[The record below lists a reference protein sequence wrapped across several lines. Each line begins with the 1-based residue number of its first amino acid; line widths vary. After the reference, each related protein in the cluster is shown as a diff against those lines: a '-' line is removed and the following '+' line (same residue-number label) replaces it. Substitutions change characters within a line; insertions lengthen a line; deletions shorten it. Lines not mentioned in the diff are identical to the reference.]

1 MIKIQN
7 YYLIK
12 FGERIYTFEGILRTN
27 LNLTQQKR
35 DSNFKLDQ
43 QINQLNNNQIKFQL
57 NLF

>member
-57 NLF
+57 NIF